1 MALAGGEAL
10 QIGGGAQPG
19 DVRVAAQYA
28 AAATGGVEE
37 DGVKWCAVPPGG
49 GIGGVCGFEG
59 GAQAEAIKVFL
70 DAHEAVAVVV
80 KRE

>member
-1 MALAGGEAL
+1 M
-10 QIGGGAQPG
+10 
-19 DVRVAAQYA
+19 AAQHA
-28 AAATGGVEE
+28 AAATRGVQE
-37 DGVKWCAVPPGG
+37 DGVEGFAVPPGG

-59 GAQAEAIKVFL
+59 GAQDEAIKVFL